1 MKTTQMRTNKGYS
14 FRACCLQGVS
24 HHHLHVAVAQRQAR
38 EWESSVV
45 KEGEDFRYALIGGC
59 WEGELEAG
67 YLGSSRYTMLLVRE
81 AHLVFPGWF

>member
-1 MKTTQMRTNKGYS
+1 MRTNKGYS
-14 FRACCLQGVS
+14 FQARCLQGVS

-59 WEGELEAG
+59 WQGELEVG
-67 YLGSSRYTMLLVRE
+67 YLGSSRHTMLLVRE